1 MTPVGPKAGA
11 VIEIPIHI
19 QSVDE
24 LLAAPAPFGRPL
36 IVPDAESFLV
46 DHVRA
51 LGERSRVRLLICAPG
66 RELAR
71 GPEIAASIRHH
82 FARRRE
88 QAEWQLAETWRFGR
102 RSLLTGFVVLC
113 LVLVCVEFASRIAPQ
128 GPLARSI
135 QEGLT
140 ILGWVALWRPVEL
153 LMYDWRPARRD
164 LRVFGA
170 LERADIDI
178 RESLQCRP

>member
-1 MTPVGPKAGA
+1 MTTVGQEAGA
-11 VIEIPIHI
+11 VVEIPIHI

-51 LGERSRVRLLICAPG
+51 LGERSRVRLVICAPG

-71 GPEIAASIRHH
+71 GPDVAAIIRHH

-102 RSLLTGFVVLC
+102 RSPLTGFVVFC
-113 LVLVCVEFASRIAPQ
+113 LVLVCVEIASRIAPQ
-128 GPLARSI
+128 GPLTRSV

-153 LMYDWRPARRD
+153 LMHATH
-164 LRVFGA
+164 
-170 LERADIDI
+170 
-178 RESLQCRP
+178 ESQTTS